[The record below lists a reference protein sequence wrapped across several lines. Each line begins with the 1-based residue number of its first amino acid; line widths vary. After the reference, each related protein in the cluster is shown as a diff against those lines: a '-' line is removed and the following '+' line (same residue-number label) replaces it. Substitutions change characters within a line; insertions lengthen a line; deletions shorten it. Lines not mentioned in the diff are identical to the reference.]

1 MPLRPPRH
9 LLCQSCNKC
18 IPQGLFIGE
27 AVSRSCCFLKGAT
40 RGLCVQVE
48 YNSKGVKV
56 YTEDD
61 GREHEAKRLVV
72 TAPLGV
78 LKVSAE
84 GAFFCG

>member
-1 MPLRPPRH
+1 M
-9 LLCQSCNKC
+9 
-18 IPQGLFIGE
+18 
-27 AVSRSCCFLKGAT
+27 KGAT